1 MSTENEGVENAI
13 RQKFR
18 GKISRSGNCRSRSQR
33 VEFAWVEYA
42 TYTHVDLAAKSAQHG
57 LSVL

>member
-33 VEFAWVEYA
+33 VEFA
-42 TYTHVDLAAKSAQHG
+42 
-57 LSVL
+57 